1 MVSVVLKGLPYGL
14 VGIRQDP
21 DSLALRPEIG
31 LAILDKTKLD
41 QAKTRNEEMLERM
54 RRRQRGLDDA

>member
-1 MVSVVLKGLPYGL
+1 MEFVGGLA
-14 VGIRQDP
+14 GIRQDP

-31 LAILDKTKLD
+31 WAILDKTKLD
-41 QAKTRNEEMLERM
+41 QARTRNEEMLERM